1 MVIDMEF
8 LMKHS
13 TVWKILSTSSVLM
26 ISFATFSLAKVVDD
40 NGYAVDESFYEK
52 YGVKSILERGASC
65 SDPIP
70 DTVPATDVAVRN
82 IKLEGQLNNLYKD
95 LNLPTGAYWKS
106 SNPNIIRN
114 DGKIVGR
121 LVNEPVK
128 VTLTALVRNECE
140 ISTRDFEVTVHEYE
154 PYSNYLFVY
163 FPANN
168 NENIYYA
175 ISNDGYNF
183 TPMNNGN
190 RVVAADSVSLKK
202 GLRDPHILR
211 APDGYFYMVNTD
223 MKSAEG
229 WSSNRG
235 MVLMKSKDLISWK
248 HAKIH
253 FPDRFK
259 GTYFA
264 NVTRVWAP
272 ETIWDQDYVN
282 TDGSKGRL
290 MIYFSILTNDG
301 KVDYDKVFYAY
312 ANDDFTDVLGEP
324 TYFYD
329 RGSATI
335 DMDIVYNPN
344 DSLYHAF
351 YKNEGQGGI
360 CKVTTKNL
368 IAEKGKEGTQWS
380 KPSGTLQQ
388 TKEAVEGAGV
398 FKLINQDSW
407 ILMYDCYNNGHY
419 QFTSSTDLSNFKF
432 VQDTEMKGAFTPRH
446 GTVIPITAEETAA
459 LMKAFPTP
467 DFEPKVFAIPDALG
481 KTSEGKTIVGAC
493 ATEKIVPY
501 VKVGDGDWNETKDLK
516 VEKGA
521 TVTIGPHPWDG
532 KIWDWT
538 GPDGF
543 TSQDREIK
551 LSNMQ
556 WQKSGIYTVTYTNE
570 TGCESS
576 IKIKIVVDDPEH
588 PYVEPDTIKC
598 EIGIIDDSGAC
609 IIDSSKV
616 NPGKCTTE
624 DCKQDSIP
632 DSTKT
637 NIVNRWNIELN
648 AIPVYIQYYG
658 MNGKLLPQKPKQK
671 GVYLRKEYYRSGK
684 SSTTLF
690 KQ

>member
-1 MVIDMEF
+1 
-8 LMKHS
+8 MKKK
-13 TVWKILSTSSVLM
+13 VWT
-26 ISFATFSLAKVVDD
+26 SLALMA
-40 NGYAVDESFYEK
+40 GL
-52 YGVKSILERGASC
+52 GVIQ
-65 SDPIP
+65 
-70 DTVPATDVAVRN
+70 VQATPQEDLDG
-82 IKLEGQLNNLYKD
+82 IKFNAHLNNLYND
-95 LNLPTGAYWKS
+95 LNLPAKGATGS
-106 SNPNIIRN
+106 SIEWTSNHPEFLTNTGHIA
-114 DGKIVGR
+114 GR
-121 LVNEPVK
+121 LVNEPVQ
-128 VTLTALVRNECE
+128 VTLTATATSGNE
-140 ISTRDFEVTVHEYE
+140 SKSKDFSVTIHEFE

-183 TPMNNGN
+183 TPMNDGN

-211 APDGYFYMVNTD
+211 APDGWFYMVNTD

-248 HAKIH
+248 HATIH

-282 TDGSKGRL
+282 KDGSKGRL

-301 KVDYDKVFYAY
+301 KVSFDKVFYAY
-312 ANDDFTDVLGEP
+312 ANDDFTDVLDEP

-368 IAEKGKEGTQWS
+368 IAAKGQEGTQWS
-380 KPSGTLQQ
+380 KPSSTLQQ
-388 TKEAVEGAGV
+388 TTEAVEGAGV

-419 QFTSSTDLSNFKF
+419 QFTSSADLTNFKF
-432 VQDTEMKGAFTPRH
+432 VQNTEMKGAFTPRH
-446 GTVIPITAEETAA
+446 GTVIPITAEETRA
-459 LMKAFPTP
+459 LMKAFPTK
-467 DFEPKVFAIPDALG
+467 DFEPSVTVIDTLK
-481 KTSEGKTIVGAC
+481 KTSEGKVVVGAC
-493 ATEKIVPY
+493 PGTKITPY
-501 VKVGDGDWNETKDLK
+501 VQVDGGSWNETTEL
-516 VEKGA
+516 
-521 TVTIGPHPWDG
+521 TVKNGGSVVVGPHPWDG
-532 KIWDWT
+532 KIWSWE

-543 TSQDREIK
+543 KSTDREIK

-556 WQKSGIYTVTYTNE
+556 WQKSGYYTVTYTNE
-570 TGCESS
+570 MGCESNLKL
-576 IKIKIVVDDPEH
+576 KIIVDDPEH
-588 PYVEPDTIKC
+588 PFVEPVEIDTTKD
-598 EIGIIDDSGAC
+598 EP
-609 IIDSSKV
+609 K
-616 NPGKCTTE
+616 E
-624 DCKQDSIP
+624 
-632 DSTKT
+632 DSTT
-637 NIVNRWNIELN
+637 TFTAGSIAWNVDVVRT
-648 AIPVYIQYYG
+648 VYFSINGQILPG
-658 MNGKLLPQKPKQK
+658 MPKKQ
-671 GVYLRKEYYRSGK
+671 GVYLRKKILANGQVNIEK
-684 SSTTLF
+684 F
-690 KQ
+690 AVK